1 MVEQAFGFSP
11 APKGAAL
18 VLLTP
23 ALVFVSSA
31 FAARGHEFEK
41 AFGGPCLAEPCGPG
55 ELKEPDGVAV
65 NEATGD
71 VYVVDKKQFVRALAV
86 ALEAPETKTAN
97 EVRASTAVLHGV
109 LNPKVMGEAGT
120 YELLYKGVDN

>member
-1 MVEQAFGFSP
+1 
-11 APKGAAL
+11 

-23 ALVFVSSA
+23 TVFVSSA

-55 ELKEPDGVAV
+55 ELKEPDGVGV

-97 EVRASTAVLHGV
+97 EVRATTAVLDGV
-109 LNPKVMGEAGT
+109 LNPKVMGEPGT
-120 YELLYKGVDN
+120 YEFLYKGVDS